1 MEDLAHCVADSH
13 YGGGMHK
20 GFRCRNEPK
29 KLKGKRKKLC
39 WPLMETLL
47 IFSLNKRDTHLATLV
62 QRSMWR
68 VRQPVSSEPPFVL
81 KTPRANT

>member
-1 MEDLAHCVADSH
+1 MEDLVHCVADSH

-29 KLKGKRKKLC
+29 KLKGKGKKLC
-39 WPLMETLL
+39 WTLTETLL
-47 IFSLNKRDTHLATLV
+47 ILSLNKRNAHLATLV

-68 VRQPVSSEPPFVL
+68 VGQLASSAPPSVL
-81 KTPRANT
+81 KTPRANP